1 MKVGCLYS
9 VWGFSLCD
17 GLPAFSQSIS
27 QKNIKTFPRS
37 LSPVDPQSLNPTQ
50 ASSPLSKYMDV
61 IGVIEG
67 LYRDYIRRMENKMDT
82 TYRA

>member
-1 MKVGCLYS
+1 MKVGCLYN
-9 VWGFSLCD
+9 VRGFSLCD

-27 QKNIKTFPRS
+27 PPKNIKTFPRS

-67 LYRDYIRRMENKMDT
+67 LYRDYTRRMENKMDT
-82 TYRA
+82 TQ